1 MASNYGPSKPSLTY
15 QHRRCRSRYVFTSS
29 SSRTFITST
38 SISVKI
44 SFYKHHPP
52 VALVEATQP
61 MSQSH
66 SQEAPSSQVSE
77 NLEGTGSQQSPSTA
91 SSESLSEELQPQA
104 SSSRRVVLIDQ
115 ESTLLATSSEP
126 LSVDLQHQASGSRR
140 VVLIDQEPPLLAAS
154 QADTKKPKRKSKSLL
169 KRNQSR
175 LDTHKY
181 LQAHPE
187 VVPEFVEVLKHKEKS
202 SQESSSSQTT
212 AQQPNFPVSN

>member
-1 MASNYGPSKPSLTY
+1 
-15 QHRRCRSRYVFTSS
+15 
-29 SSRTFITST
+29 
-38 SISVKI
+38 
-44 SFYKHHPP
+44 
-52 VALVEATQP
+52 

-77 NLEGTGSQQSPSTA
+77 NLEGTGSQQSPAPA

-187 VVPEFVEVLKHKEKS
+187 VVPEFVEALKHKEKS
-202 SQESSSSQTT
+202 SLESSSSQATT
-212 AQQPNFPVSN
+212 VATHQQPSSPVSDRPANFLATAPQVNHPETEVQFTVTLDGVEQSVSEAEPEIDLDCGSEFEMSS